1 MADLTDADK
10 KSFIDKIIGALT
22 ANKAL
27 LISKDWDPTQ
37 RVTNLE
43 NGVKSV
49 TGDEGVISGLEQTLT
64 TANATR
70 RADLDNNYALA
81 SASVGAVESA
91 LGKNHPLVN
100 DLRKMRGGMSHAS
113 PKKKDAAAGK

>member
-27 LISKDWDPTQ
+27 FISKDWDPTQ
-37 RVTNLE
+37 RILNLE

-49 TGDEGVISGLEQTLT
+49 TGDEGVISSLEQTLT
-64 TANATR
+64 VANNTR
-70 RADLDNNYALA
+70 RSDLDHNYSLA
-81 SASVGAVESA
+81 SASIGSAEGA
-91 LGKNHPLVN
+91 LTKDHPLVN
-100 DLRKMRGGMSHAS
+100 DLHQIRGAMSHAS
-113 PKKKDAAAGK
+113 PAKPAPAK